1 MPPADPHAKD
11 YNHFLEDR
19 LRDNVLA
26 LFGALPVPE
35 RTAVLQAF
43 EWVDLPGGA
52 FLCRQGDVG
61 DSLYVLISGRLKV
74 MENAETDAMQTL
86 AEIPQGETVGEMS
99 LITGEPRVAHVLAMR
114 DCVLARLSKSR
125 FEQLSGTYPHLMQ
138 TLSRK
143 VIQRLRDTQ
152 VNKKVRRK
160 VTNICLLPISPGL
173 PVTNFAMEL
182 MSSLKAYGSG
192 IFLDSHL
199 VDGWLGQQGHAQT
212 PRDNSKLY
220 RALTSWLEEREH
232 EYRFVVYA
240 PDLSDTEWT
249 RRCLRQ
255 ADEILLLADPES
267 PPDLHAFEKMF
278 LHGPLRMAAA
288 DQVLVFWHPEGTER
302 PHDTRA
308 WTSKRM
314 VRTHHHIRKD
324 NRPDMDRLARM
335 ISGHAIGLVLS
346 GGAAKGFAHI
356 GAYRAMES
364 LGIPVDV
371 VGGTSIGAVMGA
383 LIARGWDSQMLRE
396 QCREVFKKSPT
407 RDFNFFPRVSIFKG
421 KTLEAL
427 LHAHFE
433 GHTLEDCWLNYYCI
447 SCNLSKTQPVVHDHG
462 PLEQVLRAS
471 ISIPGIFPP
480 ALLNGDLHVDG
491 GVFNNLPVDVMSKKG
506 VGTII
511 SVDLQAGQQ
520 PQASR
525 APSTTLP
532 GLVYVVMESTMLSG
546 RVLGMHYRK
555 AIDVYINPP
564 LRGFS
569 LVDWHKFDQI
579 EAIGYRAA
587 LQVLQE
593 KSSLFVNHFD
603 ANLF

>member
-1 MPPADPHAKD
+1 MPPSDPHSKD
-11 YNHFLEDR
+11 YIHFLEDR

-35 RTAVLQAF
+35 LGAVLAAF
-43 EWVDLPGGA
+43 DWIDLPGGA

-74 MENAETDAMQTL
+74 LEDADTAALVTL

-125 FEQLSGTYPHLMQ
+125 FEQLAGTYPHLMQ

-152 VNKKVRRK
+152 INKKVRRK
-160 VTNICLLPISPGL
+160 VTNICLLPVSPGL
-173 PVTNFAMEL
+173 PVAEFAMDL
-182 MSSLKAYGSG
+182 IGSLKAFGSG

-199 VDGWLGQQGHAQT
+199 VDGWLGRQGYAQT
-212 PRDNSKLY
+212 GRDNSRLY

-240 PDLSDTEWT
+240 PDTTDTEWT

-255 ADEILLLADPES
+255 ADEILLLADPQAS
-267 PPDLHAFEKMF
+267 PELHRFEQTF

-288 DQVLVFWHPEGTER
+288 DQVLVFWHPESTRRPEGTM
-302 PHDTRA
+302 A
-308 WTSKRM
+308 WTSRRQ
-314 VRTHHHIRKD
+314 VRSHHHIRAGS
-324 NRPDMDRLARM
+324 RSDMDRLARM
-335 ISGHAIGLVLS
+335 ISGNAIGLVLS

-356 GAYRAMES
+356 GAFRAMET

-383 LIARGWDSQMLRE
+383 LIARGWDSQTLRD
-396 QCREVFKKSPT
+396 QCREVFKRSPT

-421 KTLEAL
+421 KTLESL
-427 LHAHFE
+427 LNAHFE
-433 GHTLEDCWLNYYCI
+433 GYTLEDCWLNFYCM
-447 SCNLSKTQPVVHDHG
+447 SCNLSKTQPVIHDHG

-471 ISIPGIFPP
+471 ISIPGVFPP

-520 PQASR
+520 R
-525 APSTTLP
+525 DAPRESDTPMP

-546 RVLGMHYRK
+546 RVMGMDYRK

-564 LRGFS
+564 LRGYS

-579 EAIGYRAA
+579 EAVGYHAA
-587 LQVLQE
+587 MQVLEE
-593 KSSLFVNHFD
+593 KGQHLRNHFG
-603 ANLF
+603 